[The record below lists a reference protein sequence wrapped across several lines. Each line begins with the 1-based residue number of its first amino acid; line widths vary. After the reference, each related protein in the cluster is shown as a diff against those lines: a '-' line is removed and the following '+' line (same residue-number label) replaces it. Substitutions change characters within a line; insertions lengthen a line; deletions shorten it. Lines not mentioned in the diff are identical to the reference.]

1 MTTRT
6 YAHIEVVWEVTGVRA
21 RLLFLKTKNSALILV
36 QNTLIMSIS
45 ALNVLFKMLF

>member
-6 YAHIEVVWEVTGVRA
+6 YAHIEVVWEVTWVRV

-36 QNTLIMSIS
+36 QNILIMFIS
-45 ALNVLFKMLF
+45 ALNVLVKMLF